1 MHPFCPAPGC
11 GSNTPVAVEEGE
23 EGEEGRAQAQ
33 AQAPAHLWINLQ
45 RL

>member
-11 GSNTPVAVEEGE
+11 GSDTPVAVE